1 MRYFPV
7 PTPWASHAFHPID
20 GYAQSL
26 PYHIF
31 PMIFPLHK
39 QLYVGCAYLSCS
51 FRTSPARS
59 LAGPL
64 ADFPLFHLLPVF
76 VFVNC
81 WSIFIHDSDM
91 ITGHFLE
98 TIINGPA
105 HHTLHHMYFTVN
117 YGQYFTFSDKAGGS
131 YRQPESELDPMLE
144 VERIEREKEKRAKND
159 LLEIVE
165 VVQEEDPTQGGD
177 VLDGRES

>member
-1 MRYFPV
+1 
-7 PTPWASHAFHPID
+7 
-20 GYAQSL
+20 
-26 PYHIF
+26 
-31 PMIFPLHK
+31 
-39 QLYVGCAYLSCS
+39 
-51 FRTSPARS
+51 
-59 LAGPL
+59 
-64 ADFPLFHLLPVF
+64 
-76 VFVNC
+76 
-81 WSIFIHDSDM
+81 M

-131 YRQPESELDPMLE
+131 YRQPESELDPLLE